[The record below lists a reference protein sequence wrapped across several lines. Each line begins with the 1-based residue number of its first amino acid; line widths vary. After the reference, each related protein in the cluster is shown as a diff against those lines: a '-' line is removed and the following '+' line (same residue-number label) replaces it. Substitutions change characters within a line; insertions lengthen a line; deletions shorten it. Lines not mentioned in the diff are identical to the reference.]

1 MSSLSRRTFNAG
13 VVAGAAASLAA
24 QSRRPPNI
32 LFICSDQHS
41 GRVMGCN
48 GHPVVRTPHMDRLAG
63 MGVLFRNA
71 YTGSPVCAPG
81 RAGMMS
87 GRYPSDVESFCNSTP
102 MGHVPSWG
110 NYLRDAG
117 YACRAYGKMDLTS
130 GVDYGFE
137 ESGVGAGHSE
147 RPDITSLFRTP
158 VCFRPGERANVNG
171 EFTEREHH
179 DVRVTSEAVK
189 QLKQPR
195 GAKPWALYVG
205 LTQPHPKWVALPRYR
220 DVYPPDKMPLPVIP
234 EGYLEARHTFFQI
247 VANFKNIQ
255 SPIPKERV
263 QRARAAY
270 YGMVSELDEHIGMLL
285 DQLERS
291 GEMQNTLVVYTADHG
306 EMLGEHGLWL
316 KNVLLE
322 NAARVPLILAGAGL
336 PKGKTVDTPVS
347 HVDMVATMLDL
358 AGSQKPPNARGTSLV
373 GLANGKADSHPGFTY
388 SESHSESNC
397 TGSFMLRK
405 GDWKYLYFTGDVPL
419 LFNLKDDPGE
429 LRNLAGRPETAA
441 IQKQLHQH
449 LTSLV
454 DPDTVTRRA
463 FDAQERVL
471 MNMVRNMKRDEFYEE
486 ISGRLGRAQAWV
498 LTSRHYPVTPASRA

>member
-1 MSSLSRRTFNAG
+1 MSTFSRRTFAAG
-13 VVAGAAASLAA
+13 MVAGAAQSLAGDT
-24 QSRRPPNI
+24 RPPNI

-48 GHPVVRTPHMDRLAG
+48 GHPIVKTPHMDRLAR
-63 MGVLFRNA
+63 MGVHFRNA
-71 YTGSPVCAPG
+71 YTCSPVCAPG

-87 GRYPSDVESFCNSTP
+87 GRFPSDVESFCNSTP
-102 MGHVPSWG
+102 MGRVPSWG
-110 NYLRDAG
+110 NHLRDAG
-117 YACRAYGKMDLTS
+117 YVCRAFGKIDLTS

-137 ESGVGAGHSE
+137 ESGARGGHSE
-147 RPDITSLFRTP
+147 RPDITSLFRAP
-158 VCFRPGERANVNG
+158 VCFRPGERDNVNG
-171 EFTEREHH
+171 EFVDREHH
-179 DVRVTSEAVK
+179 DAAVTRDALN

-195 GAKPWALYVG
+195 GAKPWGLYVG
-205 LTQPHPKWVALPRYR
+205 LTQPHPKFVALPKYR
-220 DVYPPDKMPLPVIP
+220 DLYPPEKMPLPVIP
-234 EGYLEARHTFFQI
+234 EGYLEARHTFFQV

-255 SPIPKERV
+255 SPIPNERV

-270 YGMVSELDEHIGMLL
+270 YGMVSELDEHLGMLL

-291 GEMQNTLVVYTADHG
+291 GEMDNTLIVYTADHG

-336 PKGKTVDTPVS
+336 PKGRTVDVPVS
-347 HVDMVATMLDL
+347 HMDMVATLLDI
-358 AGSQKPPNARGTSLV
+358 AHARQPSGARGTPLQA
-373 GLANGKADSHPGFTY
+373 LANGRTDAHPGFTY

-429 LRNLAGRPETAA
+429 LRNLAGRPETAT
-441 IQKQLHQH
+441 IQKELHQH

-454 DPDTVTRRA
+454 DPDAVTHRA
-463 FDAQERVL
+463 FEAQKRVL
-471 MNMVRNMKRDEFYEE
+471 TKMVATMTRDEFCNE
-486 ISGRLGRAQAWV
+486 ISGRLGKAQAWV
-498 LTSRHYPVTPASRA
+498 LTDRYYS

>member
-1 MSSLSRRTFNAG
+1 MSSLSRRSFNTG
-13 VVAGAAASLAA
+13 VVAGMAASLAG
-24 QSRRPPNI
+24 QNRRPPNI

-48 GHPVVRTPHMDRLAG
+48 GHPVVKTPNMDRLAR

-71 YTGSPVCAPG
+71 YTCSPVCAPG

-87 GRYPSDVESFCNSTP
+87 GCFPSDIDSFCNSTP
-102 MGHVPSWG
+102 MGKTPSWG

-117 YACRAYGKMDLTS
+117 YDCRAYGKMDLTS

-137 ESGVGAGHSE
+137 QSGVGGGHSE
-147 RPDITSLFRTP
+147 RPDITSLFRSP
-158 VCFRPGERANVNG
+158 VCFRPGERDNVNG
-171 EFTEREHH
+171 EFTDREHH
-179 DVRVTSEAVK
+179 DVRVTREAIN
-189 QLKQPR
+189 QLKQSH
-195 GAKPWALYVG
+195 GAAKPWALYVG
-205 LTQPHPKWVALPRYR
+205 LTQPHPKWVALPKYR
-220 DVYPPDKMPLPVIP
+220 DFYPPDQMPMPAIP
-234 EGYLEARHTFFQI
+234 EGYLERRHTFFQI

-255 SPIPKERV
+255 TPIAKVRI

-291 GEMQNTLVVYTADHG
+291 GEIENTLIVYTADHG
-306 EMLGEHGLWL
+306 EMLGDHGLWL

-322 NAARVPLILAGAGL
+322 NAARVPLIMAGAGL
-336 PKGKTVDTPVS
+336 AKGKTVDAPIS
-347 HVDMVATMLDL
+347 HVDMVATMLEI
-358 AGSQKPPNARGTSLV
+358 AGAQKPAKARGRSLAHSV
-373 GLANGKADSHPGFTY
+373 PEFTY

-441 IQKQLHQH
+441 VQGELHQH

-454 DPDTVTRRA
+454 DPDAVTRRA
-463 FDAQERVL
+463 FETQERVL
-471 MNMVRNMKRDEFYEE
+471 MKMVHEMKRDEFYDE
-486 ISGRLGRAQAWV
+486 ISGRLGAAQARV
-498 LTSRHYPVTPASRA
+498 LTDRYYRGSERRG